1 MQKINFLQAGLRNT
15 EGFISTGLWSISRHP
30 NYLGEI
36 LLWLGIS
43 IVSYNKIR
51 NLYMINKSERKKM
64 RLLEIRLEVIQ
75 LGTLLNEAK
84 ERLETEYNNR
94 DMMTWWNW
102 LCLKFGYY

>member
-1 MQKINFLQAGLRNT
+1 MNIGITHHIKNSNVININVPFIKI
-15 EGFISTGLWSISRHP
+15 P
-30 NYLGEI
+30 YLFNI
-36 LLWLGIS
+36 FVI
-43 IVSYNKIR
+43 YNKIR

>member
-1 MQKINFLQAGLRNT
+1 
-15 EGFISTGLWSISRHP
+15 
-30 NYLGEI
+30 
-36 LLWLGIS
+36 
-43 IVSYNKIR
+43 
-51 NLYMINKSERKKM
+51 MINKSERKKM